1 MKLSKQLL
9 YDRMSE
15 FYTIQV
21 YGAMDGQTELDSP
34 LFYEAGMEFK
44 RGHVYLAEGKEQAL
58 PADSASLFIM
68 CEAEGQDFSWTANTL
83 FVIRDPVSRVSLY
96 NQILGIYNGYDRW
109 KEEITR
115 LSLEKGTAEEL
126 LLATYP
132 LFGNPLVLLE
142 ADFQVVCQVG
152 MEELSPE
159 KRLFDVDAGSIE
171 VINALKQDPLYNEM
185 QERQEP
191 FLFPDSLMGI
201 RFWNVNI
208 RRYERTTHRFLLME
222 GKHPLKGADA
232 YILSVFAKMLP
243 YALFY
248 NQEQPAGQKKS
259 LHGILEWVIS
269 ERSADYMKASQ
280 QLAAAGWHSGHQY
293 QCLALQI
300 TYLDQKNMTIHAMCR
315 YVESLLPASC
325 AFSFKEDIV
334 VFLNLTRLGM
344 DEEEASRKLTI
355 FIRDSF
361 LKAGYSRAMKGHW
374 NLRRQYEQAAIA
386 LRIGNEKKP
395 YLWIY
400 RFNDLALPY
409 ILSQA
414 TRQLPGYMLCH
425 EKLLELKE
433 IDGSQHTEY
442 VKTLR
447 AYLDNHL
454 NAVQSAKALYIH
466 RSTLLYRL
474 EKIQAILETRF
485 EDPEEILYLM
495 LSYRMLEEIE

>member
-21 YGAMDGQTELDSP
+21 YGAMDGQTELDCP

-44 RGHVYLAEGKEQAL
+44 RGHVYLTEGKEREL
-58 PADSASLFIM
+58 PVDSTSLFLI
-68 CEAEGQDFSWTANTL
+68 CEMEEQDFSWTSNSL
-83 FVIRDPVSRVSLY
+83 FVIRDSVSRGSLY
-96 NQILGIYNGYDRW
+96 NRILDIYNEYDSW

-115 LSLEKGTAEEL
+115 LSLEKGTARDL
-126 LLATYP
+126 LAATYP
-132 LFGNPLVLLE
+132 LFQNPLVLME

-152 MEELSPE
+152 MEDLPPE
-159 KRLFDVDAGSIE
+159 KRLFEMNADSIE

-191 FLFPDSLMGI
+191 FLFPDSLMGV

-222 GKHPLKGADA
+222 GKRPLKGADA
-232 YILSVFAKMLP
+232 YVLSIFAKMLP
-243 YALFY
+243 YVLFY
-248 NQEQPAGQKKS
+248 NQEQPVGQKKT

-269 ERSADYMKASQ
+269 DRSADYVKASE
-280 QLAAAGWHSGHQY
+280 QLAAAGWHSGHLY
-293 QCLALQI
+293 QCLVLQI
-300 TYLDQKNMTIHAMCR
+300 TYLDQKNMTVNAMCR
-315 YVESLLPASC
+315 YVESLLPDSC
-325 AFSFKEDIV
+325 AFPFKEDIA
-334 VFLNLTRLGM
+334 VFLNLTRLEM
-344 DEEEASRKLTI
+344 NEEEASRKLTI

-361 LKAGYSRAMKGHW
+361 LKAGYSRALKGHW
-374 NLRRQYEQAAIA
+374 NLRRQYEQAVIA
-386 LRIGNEKKP
+386 LRVGNEKKP

-433 IDGSQHTEY
+433 IDKSQHTEY
-442 VKTLR
+442 VRTLGV
-447 AYLDNHL
+447 YLDNHL

-495 LSYRMLEEIE
+495 LSYRILEE